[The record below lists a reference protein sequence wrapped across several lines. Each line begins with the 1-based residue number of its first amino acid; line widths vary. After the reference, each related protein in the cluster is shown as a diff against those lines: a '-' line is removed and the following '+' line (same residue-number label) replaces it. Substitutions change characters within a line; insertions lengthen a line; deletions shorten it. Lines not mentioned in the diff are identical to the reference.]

1 MMTNYEKAAVLS
13 ATPEF
18 LGFTRDLIDLM
29 PINKPMLIE
38 TLARISGNT
47 IPFTRKMMWV
57 AKSRGWVTASSKR
70 GRVYYTKVK
79 P

>member
-1 MMTNYEKAAVLS
+1 MANYEKAAVL
-13 ATPEF
+13 TVTREF
-18 LGFTRDLIDLM
+18 LGFTRDLVDLM
-29 PINKPMLIE
+29 PVDKPMLIE
-38 TLARISGNT
+38 TLARISGDT

-57 AKSRGWVTASSKR
+57 AKSRGWVRAEPRK